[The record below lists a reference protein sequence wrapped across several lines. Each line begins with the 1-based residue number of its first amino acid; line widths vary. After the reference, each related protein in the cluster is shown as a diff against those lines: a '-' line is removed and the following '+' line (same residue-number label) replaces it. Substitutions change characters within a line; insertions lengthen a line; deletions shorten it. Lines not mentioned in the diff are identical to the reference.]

1 VHAFARWKRTYQA
14 GIHWAGVS
22 NTYSHNTVTD
32 GPHNCFL
39 GGGNEA
45 DANSTVAGVDCVFD
59 GNILDRCAYEAADTG
74 AFYSCGQ
81 QGAAFVNPGN
91 LIINSVFKN
100 VRNTVGTGTQK
111 AGVNAIYLDDQ
122 MSGWTITNNTF
133 FNCQIGSFI
142 GGGRRNTV
150 TDNYYE
156 QCDVAQHLDNRGM
169 TGQAGSTNCSTMCE
183 PLSSGCNCN
192 TGAAQWMVTKAAAAA
207 QWEVRFPYLKTI
219 PTDRLGQPAHNTIT
233 NNKYCKCG
241 QFIDATQEESDAWGS
256 VVNNNTK
263 VQAC

>member
-1 VHAFARWKRTYQA
+1 MRQTPTAQLRVLTVCLMATSSTGVPMKLQIQEPS
-14 GIHWAGVS
+14 IHVVS
-22 NTYSHNTVTD
+22 K
-32 GPHNCFL
+32 GPK
-39 GGGNEA
+39 G
-45 DANSTVAGVDCVFD
+45 
-59 GNILDRCAYEAADTG
+59 
-74 AFYSCGQ
+74 
-81 QGAAFVNPGN
+81 
-91 LIINSVFKN
+91 
-100 VRNTVGTGTQK
+100 
-111 AGVNAIYLDDQ
+111 
-122 MSGWTITNNTF
+122 TNNTF